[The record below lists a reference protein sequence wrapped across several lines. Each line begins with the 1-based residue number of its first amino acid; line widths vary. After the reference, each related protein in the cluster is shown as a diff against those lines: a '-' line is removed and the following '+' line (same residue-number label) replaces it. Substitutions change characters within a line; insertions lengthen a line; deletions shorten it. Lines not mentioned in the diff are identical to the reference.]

1 MILMLTV
8 DKGDDTDVDTWQGW
22 WYWWS
27 QHWCRHFCWHLHT
40 FLLSSGCLQPLSSVT
55 SHHDHIHKSLQF
67 WNHHNNLSHHITSL
81 KIGKLQDKQVKTRG
95 ERYVPRRE
103 NLFFFCNFASGKGF
117 KMIIIKHHLC
127 HLGKSSNE
135 KVAKR
140 SQMIQRLIWKE
151 LQNPRTLSGKTTH
164 YKIYRVHLPEWH
176 GYWLDTLWILTI
188 VGPDIAFTKLN
199 WQCVQKGLPAIISL

>member
-1 MILMLTV
+1 MKSTLMSTLLLTLA
-8 DKGDDTDVDTWQGW
+8 
-22 WYWWS
+22 
-27 QHWCRHFCWHLHT
+27 HLPP
-40 FLLSSGCLQPLSSVT
+40 LIRLSSTSLICHMTHIT
-55 SHHDHIHKSLQF
+55 SHHIHKSLQF

-127 HLGKSSNE
+127 HLGKSSNA

-176 GYWLDTLWILTI
+176 GYWLDTVWILTI